1 MYTYIYNIYIYIER
15 ERENNQISK
24 QLNYLI
30 RYLWKGI
37 MARTTPYQYNMM
49 IFRKLE
55 KSNIS
60 DNMRFRRGVFRRH
73 WLRTSNVRSA
83 NSSVEQR
90 TRRTQRG
97 QFAITC
103 LKIASFLQP
112 HQRIASQCLLRR
124 HSMRV
129 CPPRK
134 NRVWRSRSSPLHAS
148 VAGPKSWQMR
158 MAVSCYQ

>member
-73 WLRTSNVRSA
+73 
-83 NSSVEQR
+83 
-90 TRRTQRG
+90 
-97 QFAITC
+97 
-103 LKIASFLQP
+103 
-112 HQRIASQCLLRR
+112 
-124 HSMRV
+124 
-129 CPPRK
+129 
-134 NRVWRSRSSPLHAS
+134 
-148 VAGPKSWQMR
+148 
-158 MAVSCYQ
+158 